1 MYKVNFPVAFHTVD
15 MAIVKNKE
23 EVLLVQKP
31 AEVTSGLWRF
41 PGGFVDPADSCAE
54 AAALREANE
63 ETGMSFGNFNF
74 VYSQAARYIGS
85 MKIDDPRYRESPH
98 KIITSFY
105 MLEWAKGMAGEGKD
119 DIAKTKWFG
128 IVDLLNMSVSEIS
141 KIINPIHTDLL
152 QMFLTYIKTQNRI

>member
-54 AAALREANE
+54 AAALREADE
-63 ETGMSFGNFNF
+63 ETGMSFGNF
-74 VYSQAARYIGS
+74 SYIGS

-105 MLEWAKGMAGEGKD
+105 MLEWAKGVAGEGKEE
-119 DIAKTKWFG
+119 IAKTKWFG

-152 QMFLTYIKTQNRI
+152 QMFL